1 MSDVEDLAPPEV
13 EALRA
18 EGALLVDVREQAEWD
33 AGRIPGATHM
43 PLSELP
49 QRWTEL
55 PEAERTVFVCRSGGR
70 SMAAAE
76 AFAAAGRLGC
86 ANLMG
91 GVAAWSQ
98 AGLAFDGT
106 VA

>member
-1 MSDVEDLAPPEV
+1 MSEVDDLPPVEVD
-13 EALRA
+13 ALRA
-18 EGALLVDVREQAEWD
+18 AGALLVDVREADEWD
-33 AGRIPGATHM
+33 AGRIPGTTHL

-49 QRWTEL
+49 QRWREL
-55 PEAERTVFVCRSGGR
+55 PEAERTVFICRSGGR

-76 AFAAAGRLGC
+76 AFAAAGRPGC

-91 GVAAWSQ
+91 GVAAWAQ
-98 AGLAFDGT
+98 AGLPFDGT